1 MAVLLGI
8 VSLTVCDC
16 EEARLELRDGVSLR
30 FMASKTEIN
39 TLYEKGPGAEVFQK
53 SQTDL
58 CRDH

>member
-30 FMASKTEIN
+30 FMASKTKIN
-39 TLYEKGPGAEVFQK
+39 TLYEKGRGAEVFQK